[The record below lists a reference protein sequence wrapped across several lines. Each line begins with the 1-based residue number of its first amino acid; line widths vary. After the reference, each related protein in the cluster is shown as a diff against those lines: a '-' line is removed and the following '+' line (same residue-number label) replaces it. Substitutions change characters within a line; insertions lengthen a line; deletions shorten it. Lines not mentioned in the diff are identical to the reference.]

1 MLIWPRRAI
10 LGNSCRNRA
19 EDGDVED
26 VDEEFDDVDR
36 VFTEELGQGLNQG
49 AVVVI
54 QVFTNEQ
61 RCQQK
66 FSRLGRGVKLNER
79 LILIFK
85 PSGEDED
92 VVVVVEGDWR

>member
-1 MLIWPRRAI
+1 MAD
-10 LGNSCRNRA
+10 A
-19 EDGDVED
+19 EGMN
-26 VDEEFDDVDR
+26 DE
-36 VFTEELGQGLNQG
+36 
-49 AVVVI
+49 VVVVV

-92 VVVVVEGDWR
+92 VDAGE